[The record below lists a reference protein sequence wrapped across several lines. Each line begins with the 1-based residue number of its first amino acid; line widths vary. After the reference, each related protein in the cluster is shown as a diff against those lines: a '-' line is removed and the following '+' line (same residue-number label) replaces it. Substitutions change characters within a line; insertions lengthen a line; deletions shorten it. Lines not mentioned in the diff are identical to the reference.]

1 MHWEI
6 LIIPLIAVG
15 VWVLGTIFRGA
26 EDERQKAAMRQRRP
40 GGPYGPRPPQRRPA
54 TDLDRFL
61 EEARRRREAAARP
74 APPPPPPPVA
84 RPAEPRP
91 AERRPLRQ
99 REPERP
105 QAVTRRPEP
114 LAPPPPAPP
123 EAIIAVRRAEPVVE
137 ARPPVVVVAA
147 PAPSPPPAAPPVPV
161 VEVRARTATG
171 AAIQDQVAAL
181 LRSPRGAGAA
191 FVLTEILGPPLCRRR
206 R

>member
-1 MHWEI
+1 MQHWEI
-6 LIIPLIAVG
+6 LVIPLIAVG

-40 GGPYGPRPPQRRPA
+40 GGPAGPRPQRRPV

-74 APPPPPPPVA
+74 APPPRPP
-84 RPAEPRP
+84 EPRAP
-91 AERRPLRQ
+91 ERRPLLQ

-105 QAVTRRPEP
+105 TAVTRRPEP
-114 LAPPPPAPP
+114 LARPAPPPPPP
-123 EAIIAVRRAEPVVE
+123 EAVVAVRRAEPVVVE
-137 ARPPVVVVAA
+137 AV
-147 PAPSPPPAAPPVPV
+147 PAPHPPPPAPPPAV

-191 FVLTEILGPPLCRRR
+191 LVLTEILGPPLCRRR